1 MRRFC
6 NILGWVVV
14 VTALIA
20 FFGVMTAALL
30 LVLTADV
37 ALGALILQAAEMP
50 GAGSTAAARSS

>member
-1 MRRFC
+1 MLRRFC

-20 FFGVMTAALL
+20 FFGVMTAPLL

-37 ALGALILQAAEMP
+37 ALAALILQAAEVP
-50 GAGSTAAARSS
+50 GAGGAAAVRS